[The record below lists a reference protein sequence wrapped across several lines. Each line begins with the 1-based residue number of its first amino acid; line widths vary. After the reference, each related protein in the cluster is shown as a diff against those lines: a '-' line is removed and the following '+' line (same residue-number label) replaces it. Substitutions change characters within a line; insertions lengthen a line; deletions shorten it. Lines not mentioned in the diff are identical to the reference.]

1 MNAGD
6 PMSAPEDSA
15 PVFRVLRGDPDP
27 AELAALT
34 VVLLARAGCQTP
46 VRRPIRAPWRRPER
60 AATLRNAR
68 SWRGIG

>member
-1 MNAGD
+1 VKGVGD
-6 PMSAPEDSA
+6 PGDPA
-15 PVFRVLRGDPDP
+15 PVFRVLRGDPNS

-34 VVLLARAGCQTP
+34 VVLLARTANQPSVPRP
-46 VRRPIRAPWRRPER
+46 VRAGWRRPER